1 MEGVPLYRGT
11 KHSTVTAMRGDGY
24 SPEEIKRATGHSTN
38 KAFDRYLHIDED
50 EIRKIFATGRRPN
63 AVPFKKAGKE

>member
-1 MEGVPLYRGT
+1 
-11 KHSTVTAMRGDGY
+11 MRGDGY

-50 EIRKIFATGRRPN
+50 EIRQMFAMGRRPN
-63 AVPFKKAGKE
+63 AMPFRKAGKE